1 MFTEE
6 EGEAD
11 SFVGQVPEPSNN
23 PFQSASGGVDPF
35 ANVGHNPFP
44 PQPSSVPQRFNHQTP
59 PVRSSPIPG
68 EPLTGQMSG
77 MGIPGMS
84 TPGQIPKQSG
94 PPPPGNIDVHFFC
107 KSGFYCYMY
116 RYVHK

>member
-23 PFQSASGGVDPF
+23 PFHSASGGVDPF

-44 PQPSSVPQRFNHQTP
+44 PQPSSVPQRFNSQTP

-68 EPLTGQMSG
+68 GPLTGQMSG
-77 MGIPGMS
+77 IGIPGMS
-84 TPGQIPKQSG
+84 TQSPGQIPRQSG
-94 PPPPGNIDVHFFC
+94 PPPPGNSNVNLEF
-107 KSGFYCYMY
+107 
-116 RYVHK
+116 